1 MRHEA
6 TDCREALAL
15 LADWLKQEL
24 TPEHAAR
31 VRQHFERCR
40 PCFEHAE
47 FERRFLA
54 ELESA
59 GRGERC
65 PDRLRE
71 ALRREIRGA
80 DPA

>member
-1 MRHEA
+1 MSRDEA
-6 TDCREALAL
+6 DCGEALAL

-31 VRQHFERCR
+31 VRAHFERCR
-40 PCFEHAE
+40 PCFDHAE
-47 FERRFLA
+47 FERRFLS
-54 ELESA
+54 ELEAA

-71 ALRREIRGA
+71 ALRREIRGEP
-80 DPA
+80 PA